1 MRGRILAATLAV
13 FCVASAAAQT
23 PDPDPAFAA
32 WRDRFVERAVSAGRT
47 PATMAAL
54 FDGVTPDADVLAI
67 DGRAVSGYTPAIWD
81 YLDSQVSEA
90 RVTSGRALLQEA
102 GALLQPISA
111 TYGVEPAIIVAVWGM
126 ESRYGAVE
134 LRYDARRSLATLA
147 YAGRPNRKA
156 YFERQLGALAEMIDS
171 GHVRG
176 GAIPAS
182 WDGGLGQAQF
192 MPDSFLAN
200 AVDWDHDGLIDIWGN
215 RGDVLASIAHY
226 LQVHGYV
233 AGAPTLI
240 EARVDRRLSASVAES
255 ARTTS
260 EWERAGVYA
269 LEGPVNDS
277 TARLF
282 RPAGDGGPAFLIYD
296 NFAALKSY
304 NGVQRYALATA
315 LLAHAIEGRPRTLDW
330 PRPGDGLSRTELAEL
345 QTLLAAN
352 GYNAGNADG
361 VMGERTWLA
370 VRAYAAGAGLS
381 PPDYP
386 TQAILAALRAR
397 GRPATP

>member
-1 MRGRILAATLAV
+1 MRGHVLAAAV
-13 FCVASAAAQT
+13 LVLCVSHAQAQ
-23 PDPDPAFAA
+23 PADDPGFAA
-32 WRDRFVERAVSAGRT
+32 WRDRFSQRAIAQGRSEQT
-47 PATMAAL
+47 LAAL
-54 FDGVTPDADVLAI
+54 FDGVAPDADVLAL
-67 DGRAVSGYTPAIWD
+67 DRRVASGYTPAIWD

-90 RVTSGRALLQEA
+90 RITSGRALLQEA
-102 GALLQPISA
+102 GPLLQPISA
-111 TYGVEPAIIVAVWGM
+111 TYGVEPSIIVAVWGM

-147 YAGRPNRKA
+147 YAGRTSRKP
-156 YFERQLGALAEMIDS
+156 YFERQLGALAEMIES
-171 GHVRG
+171 GHVRQ

-192 MPDSFLAN
+192 MPDSFLDS
-200 AVDWDHDGLIDIWGN
+200 AVDWDRDGLTDIWSN

-240 EARVDRRLSASVAES
+240 EARVDRRLSAEVAEG

-269 LEGPVNDS
+269 LEGPVNDAS
-277 TARLF
+277 ARLY
-282 RPAGDGGPAFLIYD
+282 RPAGGAGPAFLIYD
-296 NFAALKSY
+296 NFSALKSY

-330 PRPGDGLSRTELAEL
+330 PRPVDGLTRTELVEL
-345 QTLLAAN
+345 QGLLAAN
-352 GYNAGNADG
+352 GYNAGPADG

-370 VRAYAAGAGLS
+370 ARAFAADVGVA
-381 PPDYP
+381 PPNYP
-386 TQAILAALRAR
+386 TKALLETLRAR
-397 GRPATP
+397 RPAQ